1 MINDDKTELLLLG
14 TRQQVAKIDT
24 ACSITIGVY
33 DIDPSLLVKNLGVL
47 FDSQLS
53 MSTHVT
59 KLCNSALYYLPIF
72 RRRGR

>member
-24 ACSITIGVY
+24 ACSITIGEY
-33 DIDPSLLVKNLGVL
+33 DIDQSLLVKNLGVL

-53 MSTHVT
+53 MSTHVA
-59 KLCNSALYYLPIF
+59 KLCNSALYYLTIF